1 MEGKA
6 GDFVSEVD
14 GNSLA
19 VLDVLAV
26 HIKLDAALAQV
37 IDSAVNIV
45 GQDGDVAIGAAG
57 PASS

>member
-1 MEGKA
+1 MDSKA

-37 IDSAVNIV
+37 IDSAIDVV
-45 GQDGDVAIGAAG
+45 GQDSDCLLYTSRCV
-57 PASS
+57 